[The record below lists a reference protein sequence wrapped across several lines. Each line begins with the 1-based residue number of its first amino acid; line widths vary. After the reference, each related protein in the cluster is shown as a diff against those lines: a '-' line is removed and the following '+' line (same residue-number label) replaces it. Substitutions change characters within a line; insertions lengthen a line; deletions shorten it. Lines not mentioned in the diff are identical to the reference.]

1 MARILI
7 TLCLLVVVAIGSGG
21 CGAVADAASGAKWEY
36 KVVSMGPF
44 EGDAEATTLLNKSA
58 AEGWEVVTAA
68 PRVFN
73 NAGLEQQLNEPNAV
87 RVRAILVFVLRK
99 PTK

>member
-7 TLCLLVVVAIGSGG
+7 TLCLLVVVGVGAGG
-21 CGAVADAASGAKWEY
+21 CGAVADAAPGAKWEY

-44 EGDAEATTLLNKSA
+44 EGDSEATALLNKSA

-73 NAGLEQQLNEPNAV
+73 NTGLEQQLNEPNAA
-87 RVRAILVFVLRK
+87 RIRTILVFVLRK
-99 PTK
+99 PAK